1 MFLVI
6 ASVLKLQIY
15 TSSHSDRVVMNSFC
29 KATVMNYKKK
39 KKKDSLATSD
49 GDNLALQLVTRPTYC
64 R

>member
-49 GDNLALQLVTRPTYC
+49 GDNLALQLVTHPTYC